1 MTPPCPLPSPW
12 ATTGWKT
19 SITAA
24 GVSTMPIH
32 SPADPE
38 DRGMKKRSI
47 FAVEVS
53 LPVMA
58 FPSVP
63 FALFL
68 SCVAFTLRV
77 TGGVEPELD
86 EAEPNIPII

>member
-1 MTPPCPLPSPW
+1 MGHDRHT
-12 ATTGWKT
+12 T

-24 GVSTMPIH
+24 GINTMPIH
-32 SPADPE
+32 LPAGPE

-47 FAVEVS
+47 FAVVMS

-68 SCVAFTLRV
+68 SCVAFTLRD
-77 TGGVEPELD
+77 TGRVGPELD